1 MTCHLIKIH
10 SGLLPWQAI
19 VPGSGRKSQLS
30 VTGDEFF
37 DCQRLDVMGCG
48 GKLDSGS
55 NPAFHV
61 YRYIGQVTSR
71 PNFDLRIELWN
82 SLGNL

>member
-37 DCQRLDVMGCG
+37 DCQRLAMMGCG
-48 GKLDSGS
+48 GKLDSDS

-61 YRYIGQVTSR
+61 YR
-71 PNFDLRIELWN
+71 
-82 SLGNL
+82 